1 MKSSPDLATFAVA
14 VAAAAC
20 ASSDVCAASS
30 ALRETAAEVRRKS
43 GAVAIGAASAPKP
56 VDASVLAAPECPSG
70 DGDTSDKEQGNPA

>member
-43 GAVAIGAASAPKP
+43 GAVAAAPKSL
-56 VDASVLAAPECPSG
+56 DASVLAAPECPSG
-70 DGDTSDKEQGNPA
+70 DGDPGDKEQGNPA